1 MTEKMKFGDI
11 LVALLVIGII
21 LLMIIPVDLRVLDF
35 FLSINIS
42 LAMLILLIA
51 MFNSEPLDFSVFP
64 SLLLIT
70 TLFRLSLNISTTR
83 AILSKGQAGAVIQ
96 AFGDFVIGGNA
107 LVGFIIFVIIIIIQF
122 LVITKG
128 SERVSE
134 VAARFT
140 LDAMPGK
147 QMAIDADLNS
157 GLITENEARER
168 RQKIQKESDFYGSMD
183 GASKFVKGDAI
194 AGIIITVINILAG
207 FAIGMVTM
215 ELSFAEALR
224 RYTLLTVGDGLVS
237 QIPAL
242 MISVGTGI
250 VVTRAASDS
259 NLGTDVLS
267 QLFNQPK
274 VMFILSG
281 VLSGLGLL
289 TPLPTTPLTVL
300 GVFFLYLGYL
310 LQKEVKEA
318 IESEETAVAEAE
330 AESSPAEDLRKPEN
344 IIPLLQV
351 DPIELEFGY
360 GIIPLADPNQG
371 GDLFD
376 RLIMIRRQI
385 ALELGVVVPMI
396 RLRDN
401 IQLESSEYVIKV
413 KGAEVAH
420 GQIMFDHYMAM
431 NPGTAEGDVEGI
443 ETIEPAF
450 GLPAVWITS
459 DQRESAEILGYTVV
473 DSSSIISTHL
483 TEVIKRHTSELLTR
497 QDVKNLIDN
506 VKESHAT
513 LVDELVPALMSI
525 GDVQKVL
532 GNLLDEG
539 ISIRDLATILEIL
552 ADYAGITRDVNIL
565 TEYVRQGLKRQIS
578 KLMFPAGQGR
588 VVTIEQGLE
597 GHLMESIQQSDAGS
611 YLSVDPVT
619 SQNMM
624 NSLASQIQKL
634 VSLGEQP
641 VVVTAPIVRFYFK
654 KITEQI
660 IPDLIVLSYNEIE
673 ADIEIQSIG
682 MVNI

>member
-1 MTEKMKFGDI
+1 MKFGDI

-21 LLMIIPVDLRVLDF
+21 LLMIIPVNLGILDF
-35 FLSINIS
+35 FLSINIA

-51 MFNSEPLDFSVFP
+51 MFNTEALEFSVFP

-107 LVGFIIFVIIIIIQF
+107 IVGFIIFIIIIIIQF

-168 RQKIQKESDFYGSMD
+168 RQKIQRESDFYGSMD

-207 FAIGMVTM
+207 FAIGMASMGLT
-215 ELSFAEALR
+215 FAEALR

-242 MISVGTGI
+242 MISVATGV

-259 NLGTDVLS
+259 NLGNDVIT

-274 VMFILSG
+274 VMFILAG

-289 TPLPTTPLTVL
+289 TPLPTQPLTTL
-300 GVFFLYLGYL
+300 GLLFLYLGYL
-310 LQKEVKEA
+310 FRREVKQALEQEEA
-318 IESEETAVAEAE
+318 SLGSGGE

-360 GIIPLADPNQG
+360 GVIPLADPNQG

-401 IQLESSEYVIKV
+401 IQLESNEYVIKV
-413 KGAEVAH
+413 KGSEVAN

-431 NPGTAEGDVEGI
+431 NPGTAEGEIEGI
-443 ETIEPAF
+443 DTVEPAF
-450 GLPAVWITS
+450 GLPALWITS
-459 DQRESAEILGYTVV
+459 DKRESAEILGYTVV

-506 VKESHAT
+506 VKEAHGT
-513 LVDELVPALMSI
+513 LVDELIPSMMSI
-525 GDVQKVL
+525 GEVQKVL
-532 GNLLDEG
+532 SNLLDEG
-539 ISIRDLATILEIL
+539 VSVRDLATILEIL

-578 KLMFPAGQGR
+578 TMLFPSRQGR

-597 GHLMESIQQSDAGS
+597 SHLMESIQQSDAGS
-611 YLSVDPVT
+611 YLSIDPVT

-624 NSLASQIQKL
+624 NNLAAQIQKL